1 MRDKIT
7 TIKLRLYNQFVVYGV
22 QGEHTQLAADL
33 AACLQDLTKITEQLE
48 ALEADARYWQQIAM
62 SGRQS

>member
-1 MRDKIT
+1 MRDKLN

-22 QGEHTQLAADL
+22 LGEHTQLAADL
-33 AACLQDLTKITEQLE
+33 AACLQDLTKLGEQLD
-48 ALEADARYWQQIAM
+48 AIEADARYWQQIAM